1 MLNDHL
7 DLDLH
12 KRNPEHMNTLANP
25 EPTALAAAKAEAKAE
40 RRGRLLYWIAGVV
53 GGLFLLVLIPFIFF
67 YLRYAHLVDQKLSL
81 GPFANSSNIY
91 AAPRNLRKGE
101 EISTAEIVA
110 DVRRAGYSDR
120 KEENAGWY
128 KVSGEV
134 VEVHPGRNAAVQK
147 EAAKIQITA
156 GKIAAI
162 QLLNS
167 NEDAPQYALEPE
179 LVTNFVDAGRER
191 RRLVRYDEIPKVLIN
206 ALISAEDKR
215 FFEHS
220 GLDPRRIAK
229 AAYVDFK
236 DRRKEQGA
244 STITM
249 QLARGIWLEPQKAW
263 KRKLTEM
270 LITLHLEQKLTKR
283 QILEYYCNLI
293 YLGHRDTFSIH
304 GFGEASQAFFSK
316 EIGELSLAEAATL
329 AGIVQR
335 PTYFNPFKSPVRVLA
350 RRNVVLTMMRQNG
363 YISVN
368 EFNAALNTP
377 LKLSPRVLEA
387 GGAPYF
393 LALLNDELQTRV
405 SEDAKEREAY
415 QVYSTLDWDLQRA
428 AQQAV
433 EIEMQN
439 VDKLIRRKRK
449 RTDTSPLVLPQV
461 ALIALDPHNGFIKA
475 VVGGRNYAQSQLNH
489 ALSKRQPGSVFKPFV
504 YAAALNTGLD
514 GSRVK
519 LTASTTVDDSPA
531 TFKYDGGQEYE
542 PGNFKQSYHGTVTL
556 RRALAKSMNVAA
568 VRVAEQTGYANVVKM
583 ARNFGLN
590 EDIRPTPSVA
600 LGAYEATPLE
610 IAGAY
615 TAFANNG
622 VFVKPTFLASVQS
635 KDGQAVLQGSPETHR
650 ALDPRV
656 NFLMVN
662 LLEEVM
668 RSGTAAGV
676 RSKGFS
682 VPAAGKTGTSRDGWF
697 AGFTSDLLCIVWVGF
712 DDNRELDLEGSKSAL
727 PIWTEFMKRALKIGI
742 PVRPFDKPPKGIVSV
757 NVDPDTGLLASDL
770 CPGRVEYYIAG
781 TQPRQTCESKPF
793 GDVLGDPT
801 EWQRPAIYQPQ

>member
-25 EPTALAAAKAEAKAE
+25 EPTALAAAKAE

-335 PTYFNPFKSPVRVLA
+335 PTYFNPFKSPARVLA

-449 RTDTSPLVLPQV
+449 KTDTSPLVLPQV

-742 PVRPFDKPPKGIVSV
+742 PARPFDKPPKGIVSV